1 MSNTTFGP
9 GARTKKET
17 VYNGPGPEPRQANGP
32 SAQDSGGTVYGSVP
46 TAPNAS
52 FNNGLGAGGTVYNN
66 PGAAATVYNPP
77 RQNPAQTAA
86 PTGAKGNIFYLIAGF
101 SVINTLLIVGKAP
114 FIFALGL
121 AITRVPAEGQLGPV
135 LVLNA
140 IAVGVFAALG
150 FFASRGAKAAYLI
163 GLLLYA
169 GDTGLLLLSENP
181 AMHIV
186 SIVFHGIFLFSIFKS
201 YRQLN

>member
-1 MSNTTFGP
+1 MSNTTFDP
-9 GARTKKET
+9 GAKKET
-17 VYNGPGPEPRQANGP
+17 VYNGPGPEPRQANAP
-32 SAQDSGGTVYGSVP
+32 SASTGGTVYGSVP
-46 TAPNAS
+46 SAPNAS
-52 FNNGLGAGGTVYNN
+52 FNNGLGAGSTVYNN
-66 PGAAATVYNPP
+66 PGPSSTIYNPP
-77 RQNPAQTAA
+77 RQNAVRTVTPATS
-86 PTGAKGNIFYLIAGF
+86 GGVKGNIFYLIAGF

-140 IAVGVFAALG
+140 IAVGVFALLG
-150 FFASRGAKAAYLI
+150 FFAARGAKAAYLI

-169 GDTGLLLLSENP
+169 GDTGLLLLSDNP
-181 AMHIV
+181 AVHIV